1 MDSGEFKT
9 LMIPQ
14 SVQDCAY
21 KTHGD
26 SFGPLLAELTRN
38 ARGPPSFYD
47 ATQAAE
53 LLRGHER
60 RLDTPRVKPR
70 LAVFCAGVG
79 CDALAALAA
88 GYEIVLLVDV
98 CPHSVEILKLKF
110 PNAIVLKKNLML
122 KEDRLE
128 IASYKDQVDAVLIG
142 IPCQV
147 SSDADPHRKP
157 DDERLELTELAMLT
171 VLSLHPK
178 MISVENVCG
187 FRTNRPAYFEKVLSM
202 MRKSKFTT
210 EWFETNAMDFGAP
223 TRRRRLFMIGHK
235 FMEADAKPTM
245 AKLRADLFMQ
255 EAARKRG
262 EKTCRDIYETL
273 SPWINLRGF
282 KGIMVHQL
290 RRRGTA
296 KDRPPRIIGI
306 HRSDKLRYGG
316 LMPTITSKYRQSAK
330 QLRDYKHRP
339 GVDEASK
346 DKTHLA
352 DGQDLSC
359 LQGLARRTQW
369 SEARRCHDECPGC
382 FLPPTTSRPDSRSS
396 RSAALS
402 SGWPKN

>member
-1 MDSGEFKT
+1 
-9 LMIPQ
+9 
-14 SVQDCAY
+14 
-21 KTHGD
+21 
-26 SFGPLLAELTRN
+26 
-38 ARGPPSFYD
+38 
-47 ATQAAE
+47 
-53 LLRGHER
+53 
-60 RLDTPRVKPR
+60 
-70 LAVFCAGVG
+70 
-79 CDALAALAA
+79 
-88 GYEIVLLVDV
+88 
-98 CPHSVEILKLKF
+98 
-110 PNAIVLKKNLML
+110 
-122 KEDRLE
+122 
-128 IASYKDQVDAVLIG
+128 
-142 IPCQV
+142 
-147 SSDADPHRKP
+147 
-157 DDERLELTELAMLT
+157 
-171 VLSLHPK
+171 

-187 FRTNRPAYFEKVLSM
+187 FRTNRPAYFEKVLDM

-396 RSAALS
+396 RGIVADLNAATSAARRSTS
-402 SGWPKN
+402 SSCPASPRHWLGHATPASTVPARVPAALPRRRRTPTPKMELAPPSAPAQRAQPS